1 MKVILSGLYRSRL
14 VQKYSDTLYL
24 GEWLIN
30 DCRQAVDVVKLSGT
44 LVTILVISSVEVF
57 LWILIV

>member
-1 MKVILSGLYRSRL
+1 LYRNIVTSY
-14 VQKYSDTLYL
+14 KS
-24 GEWLIN
+24 GWLIT

-44 LVTILVISSVEVF
+44 LVAVLVISSAEVF